1 MKCSLYISNFLEDTS
16 AAAAKSLQSCL
27 TVRPHRWQPTRLC
40 RPWDSPGKNTGVGY
54 HFLPQKLSLVFLI
67 LLLSSISLHCSFKKA
82 FLSFLAIL
90 WNSEFSWVC
99 LSLSPSPFVFLV
111 SSAFLQ
117 RETVLNER
125 LKCKNVI

>member
-1 MKCSLYISNFLEDTS
+1 MKCSLYISNFLEDIS
-16 AAAAKSLQSCL
+16 AAAAKSLQSCP

>member
-16 AAAAKSLQSCL
+16 AAAAKSLQSCP